1 MKRCLKLTAQQ
12 KEELNGIIGKGQSS
26 GREVRRAQTIL
37 MLDANTPIETMKAL
51 TGYSRRQAFDLRR
64 NYLTGGLTS
73 ILDKKKGKP
82 KELLTRKQREEI
94 TNILNQKIPKDFS
107 YDCDYWTT
115 GIIADL
121 VEERYNVRYKSK
133 TSLYVIFRRARFSY
147 HKPGKVYQRRD
158 EKEVAE
164 WKEQAAAVIGKAWKK
179 ENTVVLAEDEMVLST
194 QTTFQKIWLPQGEYP
209 KIEVSNKKENRSIYG
224 FLNLKTGKE
233 HAFKTKWQNMYITV
247 KVLKKIRKIYPDQKI
262 LIVWDGAGWHRGSKV
277 QEFVREDK
285 KIETFH
291 FPRYSPE
298 ENPQEHVWKA
308 GRSHVT
314 HNHFIKDID
323 KTANQFVAYL
333 NSEKFSYALLDF
345 SAGS

>member
-1 MKRCLKLTAQQ
+1 MRRCLKLTSQQ

-37 MLDANTPIETMKAL
+37 MLDANTPIETTKAL

-64 NYLTGGLTS
+64 NYLAGGLTS
-73 ILDKKKGKP
+73 VLDKKKGKP
-82 KELLTRKQREEI
+82 KELLTRKQREEL
-94 TNILNQKIPKDFS
+94 TSILNQKTPRDFS

-121 VEERYNVRYKSK
+121 VEEQYNVRYKSK

-179 ENTVVLAEDEMVLST
+179 ENTVILTEDEMVLST

-224 FLNLKTGKE
+224 FLNLKTGQE
-233 HAFKTKWQNMYITV
+233 HAFKTKWQNMHITV
-247 KVLKKIRKIYPDQKI
+247 KVLKKIRKIYPSQKL

-277 QEFVREDK
+277 QEFILEDK

-291 FPRYSPE
+291 FPKYSPE

-308 GRSHVT
+308 GRSQVT